1 MAHLNNK
8 NALSEQD
15 FRMRVAALSAAILN
29 DDIVIDI
36 VDVVDLSHVGEVVD
50 LTVSEAADS

>member
-8 NALSEQD
+8 KALSEHGL
-15 FRMRVAALSAAILN
+15 RMRVAALSAAILN

-36 VDVVDLSHVGEVVD
+36 ADVVDVCDLEAAVD
-50 LTVSEAADS
+50 LTSQETSEP